1 MTKIFFSAIL
11 VLTLFSCGHSQST
24 SDKEKQRL
32 NIVCDNFMKL
42 FVENKAKEALE
53 LLKKNTVLT
62 NSSIDTLLVT
72 ITQQKENVFSQFGTM
87 LSSEYI
93 KEKTV
98 KDFIAKRFYIIKFTK
113 FFLKVDFTLY
123 NNGSGWT
130 ITSFHYNEDVDEL
143 LDYRLN

>member
-11 VLTLFSCGHSQST
+11 FLTLLSCGHSQT
-24 SDKEKQRL
+24 TQDKGKQQI
-32 NIVCDNFMKL
+32 NAVCDNFMKL
-42 FVENKAKEALE
+42 FADNKTKEALE

-62 NSSIDTLLVT
+62 NSAIDTLLVT
-72 ITQQKENVFSQFGTM
+72 ITQQKETVFSQFGTM
-87 LSSEYI
+87 LSSEYVN
-93 KEKTV
+93 EKKV

-130 ITSFHYNEDVDEL
+130 ITSFHYNEDADEL
-143 LDYRLN
+143 LD